1 MEKKINNILF
11 VTTEDGR
18 QLTFRVLF
26 TYHSENFEKDYVVF
40 YEEKDEDNLIV
51 YSYDDNSTL
60 HEVEDEEEYKE
71 LEEVLQAYDEE
82 QNSKNN
88 Q

>member
-1 MEKKINNILF
+1 MEKKINNVLF

-26 TYHSENFEKDYVVF
+26 TYHSENFDKDYVVF

-51 YSYDDNSTL
+51 YSYDDNNTL

-71 LEEVLQAYDEE
+71 LDEVLQAFDEE
-82 QNSKNN
+82 QAAK
-88 Q
+88 